1 MTLVQNQK
9 KKKKLVLTAVMP
21 QYRILVAMYVH
32 VLTETN
38 HAIRH
43 PVLFC
48 HCGGPHTAKK
58 GICIGTPFSQTLAG
72 VTRQNKYDTFVGTE
86 PPAELQ

>member
-1 MTLVQNQK
+1 
-9 KKKKLVLTAVMP
+9 MP

-58 GICIGTPFSQTLAG
+58 REY
-72 VTRQNKYDTFVGTE
+72 VE
-86 PPAELQ
+86 ELLSHKH